1 MAIIL
6 ETMPL
11 GSPRTQRQNRI
22 QPVQSLNGRLLIH
35 AEHRS
40 MLRRLKVEA
49 DDVGGFLLELR
60 IVGGHVAVQLM
71 RLQTQ
76 LRPHPLHCGFTDTQC
91 CCHLAAG
98 PMRGPIDWLALR
110 FPCDAGLQ
118 SSIGDAWFTALMKRI
133 EAIDAGLLETLLPTR
148 NRRCCRLQRR
158 HNFPVTSSL
167 RER

>member
-1 MAIIL
+1 MAVFSSTL
-6 ETMPL
+6 
-11 GSPRTQRQNRI
+11 
-22 QPVQSLNGRLLIH
+22 
-35 AEHRS
+35 EHRS

-76 LRPHPLHCGFTDTQC
+76 LRPHPLHGGFTDPQC

-98 PMRGPIDWLALR
+98 PMRGLIDWLALR

-133 EAIDAGLLETLLPTR
+133 EANRCRPAR
-148 NRRCCRLQRR
+148 NVAS
-158 HNFPVTSSL
+158 NAKSSVL
-167 RER
+167 SSAT